1 MSVKKA
7 LQGAKFLC
15 VQGTKGLFIVFW
27 HKRYN
32 INKDMNRLIKKAGIK
47 ILRLIKHKK
56 QKSSG
61 FDSLGI
67 SPELLGILNK
77 NKFKKPTPIQ
87 KKAIPEALAGKD
99 VVGIAQ
105 TGTGKTIAFAIP
117 VLQRLSADRRSCA
130 LILLPTRE
138 LAQQVADVCALF
150 APAAKIKTACLIG
163 GESRDRQIRALR
175 SNPRIVI
182 GTPGRIN
189 DHIQHG
195 SLHTNEVRILI
206 LDEADRMFDMGF
218 APQINR
224 IIRTLPAKRQTML
237 FSATIPDEVMELAGR
252 NMTDPFRVEA
262 SRSGSTAVKVHQQM
276 YVMRT
281 SLKPLLTLKLLEEH
295 TGQVLIF
302 VETRYDASKVASII
316 HHAKFSVAELHSD
329 RSMGQRKE
337 AMEGFKSGKY
347 RILVA
352 TDIAARGID
361 VTGIEM
367 VINYDIPAEN
377 DAYVHRIGRTGRAGK
392 DGLAIT
398 FVRPDQGSDVKSIE
412 ELTGVKLE
420 MMKHPAIPEEKL
432 WGYEHAAANRGWN
445 QSAMRRRR

>member
-1 MSVKKA
+1 
-7 LQGAKFLC
+7 
-15 VQGTKGLFIVFW
+15 
-27 HKRYN
+27 
-32 INKDMNRLIKKAGIK
+32 
-47 ILRLIKHKK
+47 
-56 QKSSG
+56 
-61 FDSLGI
+61 
-67 SPELLGILNK
+67 
-77 NKFKKPTPIQ
+77 
-87 KKAIPEALAGKD
+87 
-99 VVGIAQ
+99 
-105 TGTGKTIAFAIP
+105 
-117 VLQRLSADRRSCA
+117 
-130 LILLPTRE
+130 
-138 LAQQVADVCALF
+138 
-150 APAAKIKTACLIG
+150 
-163 GESRDRQIRALR
+163 
-175 SNPRIVI
+175 
-182 GTPGRIN
+182 
-189 DHIQHG
+189 
-195 SLHTNEVRILI
+195 
-206 LDEADRMFDMGF
+206 MFDMGF

-224 IIRTLPAKRQTML
+224 IIRTLPDRRQTML
-237 FSATIPDEVMELAGR
+237 FSATIPDEVMDLAGR
-252 NMTDPFRVEA
+252 YMKEPFRVEA

-329 RSMGQRKE
+329 RSMGQRQE
-337 AMEGFKSGKY
+337 AMEGFRNGKY
-347 RILVA
+347 RVLVA

-412 ELTGVKLE
+412 ELTGVKIE

-445 QSAMRRRR
+445 QSATRRRR

>member
-1 MSVKKA
+1 
-7 LQGAKFLC
+7 
-15 VQGTKGLFIVFW
+15 
-27 HKRYN
+27 
-32 INKDMNRLIKKAGIK
+32 MNRLLKKAGIK
-47 ILRLIKHKK
+47 IMRLLRPKAKK
-56 QKSSG
+56 NG
-61 FDSLGI
+61 FEMLGV
-67 SPELLGILNK
+67 SPQILQILEK
-77 NKFKKPTPIQ
+77 NNFSKPTPIQ
-87 KKAIPEALAGKD
+87 KKAIPVALTGQD
-99 VVGIAQ
+99 MVGIAQ
-105 TGTGKTIAFAIP
+105 TGTGKTLAFTLPI
-117 VLQRLSADRRSCA
+117 LQRLAALGKGRA

-138 LAQQVADVCALF
+138 LAKQVADVCAMF
-150 APAAKIKTACLIG
+150 APAGKMKTVCLIG
-163 GESRDRQIRALR
+163 GESRDRQTKALK
-175 SNPRIVI
+175 SSPRIVI
-182 GTPGRIN
+182 GTPGRVN

-195 SLHTNEVRILI
+195 SLPTRDFSILV
-206 LDEADRMFDMGF
+206 LDEADRMYDMGF

-224 IIRTLPAKRQTML
+224 IIRTLPQKRQTML
-237 FSATIPDEVMELAGR
+237 FSATIPDEVMELSGR
-252 NMTDPFRVEA
+252 HMKEPVRIEA
-262 SRSGSTAVKVHQQM
+262 SRSGTAAVKVHQQM
-276 YVMRT
+276 YVLRT
-281 SLKPLLTLKLLEEH
+281 ALKPLLTLKLLEEH
-295 TGQVLIF
+295 KGQVLVF

-316 HHAKFSVAELHSD
+316 HHAKHNVAELHSD

-398 FVRPDQGSDVKSIE
+398 FVRPDQGGDVRSIE

-420 MMKHPAIPEEKL
+420 QMTHPDVPPEKL

-445 QSAMRRRR
+445 QSAKRRR

>member
-1 MSVKKA
+1 MK
-7 LQGAKFLC
+7 
-15 VQGTKGLFIVFW
+15 
-27 HKRYN
+27 N
-32 INKDMNRLIKKAGIK
+32 IFFKAGIK
-47 ILRLIKHKK
+47 ILRLLKPRKK
-56 QKSSG
+56 DKKL
-61 FDSLGI
+61 FNSLGI
-67 SPELLGILNK
+67 SESLLKILNK
-77 NKFKKPTPIQ
+77 NNFVKPTPIQ
-87 KKAIPEALAGKD
+87 FKAIPHALEGKD
-99 VVGIAQ
+99 IVGIAQ

-117 VLQRLSADRRSCA
+117 ILQRLSENGHGKA

-138 LAQQVADVCALF
+138 LAQQVADVCAMF
-150 APAAKIKTACLIG
+150 ATAVKMRTACLIG
-163 GESRDRQIRALR
+163 GEGKDRQLR
-175 SNPRIVI
+175 DLRRNPNIVI
-182 GTPGRIN
+182 GTPGRVN

-195 SLHTNEVRILI
+195 AMRTKDFNILV

-224 IIRTLPAKRQTML
+224 IIRTLPQKRQTML
-237 FSATIPDEVMELAGR
+237 FSATIPDEVMALAGN
-252 NMTDPFRVEA
+252 NMKDPVRIEV
-262 SRSGSTAVKVHQQM
+262 SRSGSAAVKVHQQM
-276 YVMRT
+276 YVLR
-281 SLKPLLTLKLLEEH
+281 SALKPLLALKLLEEH
-295 TGQVLIF
+295 KGQVLIF

-316 HHAKFSVAELHSD
+316 HHAKHKVAELHSD

-337 AMEGFKSGKY
+337 AMEGFKNGKY

-398 FVRPDQGSDVKSIE
+398 FVRPDQGGDVKSIE

-420 MMKHPAIPEEKL
+420 LMTHPAVPAEKL

-445 QSAMRRRR
+445 QSALRRKR

>member
-1 MSVKKA
+1 M
-7 LQGAKFLC
+7 
-15 VQGTKGLFIVFW
+15 
-27 HKRYN
+27 
-32 INKDMNRLIKKAGIK
+32 
-47 ILRLIKHKK
+47 
-56 QKSSG
+56 
-61 FDSLGI
+61 
-67 SPELLGILNK
+67 
-77 NKFKKPTPIQ
+77 
-87 KKAIPEALAGKD
+87 
-99 VVGIAQ
+99 
-105 TGTGKTIAFAIP
+105 
-117 VLQRLSADRRSCA
+117 
-130 LILLPTRE
+130 
-138 LAQQVADVCALF
+138 ADVCALF

>member
-1 MSVKKA
+1 MAFREKK
-7 LQGAKFLC
+7 
-15 VQGTKGLFIVFW
+15 
-27 HKRYN
+27 YN
-32 INKDMNRLIKKAGIK
+32 IDIIMNKIFKKAGIRF
-47 ILRLIKHKK
+47 LRLIKPRK
-56 QKSSG
+56 QKKSG
-61 FDSLGI
+61 FDILGI
-67 SPELLGILNK
+67 SPELLEILNK
-77 NKFKKPTPIQ
+77 NRFRKPTPIQ
-87 KKAIPEALAGKD
+87 KKAIPEALSGKD
-99 VVGIAQ
+99 IVGIAQ
-105 TGTGKTIAFAIP
+105 TGTGKTIAFAVPI
-117 VLQRLSADRRSCA
+117 LQRLSAAGRGRA

-138 LAQQVADVCALF
+138 LARQVADVCALF
-150 APAAKIKTACLIG
+150 APATKMKTVCLIG
-163 GESRDRQIRALR
+163 GESRDRQLRALR
-175 SNPRIVI
+175 GGPRIVI
-182 GTPGRIN
+182 GTPGRVN

-195 SLHTNEVRILI
+195 SLRTNDVSILV

-224 IIRTLPAKRQTML
+224 IIRTLPDRRQTML
-237 FSATIPDEVMELAGR
+237 FSATIPDEVMDLAGR
-252 NMTDPFRVEA
+252 YMKEPFRVEA

-329 RSMGQRKE
+329 RSMGQRQE
-337 AMEGFKSGKY
+337 AMEGFRNGKY
-347 RILVA
+347 RVLVA

-367 VINYDIPAEN
+367 VINYDIPTEN

-412 ELTGVKLE
+412 ELTGVKIE

-445 QSAMRRRR
+445 QSATRRRR

>member
-1 MSVKKA
+1 M
-7 LQGAKFLC
+7 
-15 VQGTKGLFIVFW
+15 
-27 HKRYN
+27 
-32 INKDMNRLIKKAGIK
+32 D
-47 ILRLIKHKK
+47 
-56 QKSSG
+56 
-61 FDSLGI
+61 
-67 SPELLGILNK
+67 
-77 NKFKKPTPIQ
+77 
-87 KKAIPEALAGKD
+87 
-99 VVGIAQ
+99 
-105 TGTGKTIAFAIP
+105 
-117 VLQRLSADRRSCA
+117 
-130 LILLPTRE
+130 
-138 LAQQVADVCALF
+138 
-150 APAAKIKTACLIG
+150 
-163 GESRDRQIRALR
+163 
-175 SNPRIVI
+175 
-182 GTPGRIN
+182 
-189 DHIQHG
+189 
-195 SLHTNEVRILI
+195 
-206 LDEADRMFDMGF
+206 
-218 APQINR
+218 
-224 IIRTLPAKRQTML
+224 
-237 FSATIPDEVMELAGR
+237 LAGR
-252 NMTDPFRVEA
+252 YMKEPFRVEA

-329 RSMGQRKE
+329 RSMGQRQE
-337 AMEGFKSGKY
+337 AMEGFRNGKY
-347 RILVA
+347 RVLVA

-412 ELTGVKLE
+412 ELTGVKIE

-445 QSAMRRRR
+445 QSATRRRR